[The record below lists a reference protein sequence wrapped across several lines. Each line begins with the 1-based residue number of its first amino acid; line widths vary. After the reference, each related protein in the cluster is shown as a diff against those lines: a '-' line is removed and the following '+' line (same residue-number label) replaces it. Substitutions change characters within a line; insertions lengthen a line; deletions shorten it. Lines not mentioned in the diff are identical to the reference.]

1 MLLNNQY
8 RDITGLMKATDT
20 KSKVRGGNSDACM
33 ESKNKVS
40 ISRSG
45 TGAQKGGRELTSQ
58 PCPQLLPCYT
68 CVFIVNKINSIYKS
82 YDWCSRNDKFLKQNK
97 SFNWQLPWVT
107 LGSSVVNLI
116 RRSECKVIL
125 ILTNNIRQHFPG
137 FEHLL

>member
-1 MLLNNQY
+1 
-8 RDITGLMKATDT
+8 MKATDT
-20 KSKVRGGNSDACM
+20 KSKVRAGNSDACM

-45 TGAQKGGRELTSQ
+45 TGAQKGDCELTSQ
-58 PCPQLLPCYT
+58 PCLQLLPCYT
-68 CVFIVNKINSIYKS
+68 CVFIVNKIEISLHASYTLYKS

-97 SFNWQLPWVT
+97 SFNWQFPCMT

-125 ILTNNIRQHFPG
+125 ILPNNTSQHFPV
-137 FEHLL
+137 FEYLL